1 MPGDVGHR
9 CVAKAQALETG
20 RGAALGDAPPFHL
33 FASPERGKSRG
44 GRWSGCQEDLQP
56 RLGWPCPSCEA
67 ESPGEFLKVQM
78 PRTFHSHTEPDSP
91 RISRKH
97 LGAGDM
103 LPGRG
108 RSAQGGWW
116 DGPRQGSLSVPR
128 TPGSTGMV
136 ISQKHKLVPGDISM
150 NCDAWSIRDWGFQNV
165 QCACGDHKP
174 QWGFT
179 PFLK

>member
-1 MPGDVGHR
+1 MSRESPG
-9 CVAKAQALETG
+9 
-20 RGAALGDAPPFHL
+20 LGDRARCSVRGRPSFSSLCKPREGQVQG
-33 FASPERGKSRG
+33 ASVSVVQGRTLVWQPG
-44 GRWSGCQEDLQP
+44 GPAAAQ
-56 RLGWPCPSCEA
+56 GWPSPSCES
-67 ESPGEFLKVQM
+67 ESPGDFLKAQM

-116 DGPRQGSLSVPR
+116 DGPRQGSFSVPGA
-128 TPGSTGMV
+128 PGSTGMV
-136 ISQKHKLVPGDISM
+136 ITQKHKLVPGAISM
-150 NCDAWSIRDWGFQNV
+150 NCDVWSIRDWGFWNV
-165 QCACGDHKP
+165 QCACEDHKP

-179 PFLK
+179 PFFK